1 MSHLTVKRTLFDA
14 RQMART
20 MRRMAA
26 ELVERAGGTEAL
38 MLVGVRTRGV
48 PLADFVAAEIARTEG
63 VDLPVGV
70 LDITLY
76 RDDLSTIAPQPV
88 VKESVLPVAIDDKIV
103 VLCDDVLYSGRTIR
117 AAMDALMDYGRP
129 KAIRLA
135 VLIDRGHREL
145 PIHADCVG
153 EHVQTTDTEV
163 IKVSYAATD
172 GGKEMVE
179 LLEREA

>member
-1 MSHLTVKRTLFDA
+1 MEELIVRRTLFDA
-14 RQMART
+14 RQMARM

-26 ELVERAGGTEAL
+26 ELVERAGGTQAL

-48 PLADFVAAEIARTEG
+48 PLADFLAAEIARTEG
-63 VDLPVGV
+63 VDVPVGV

-88 VKESVLPVAIDDKIV
+88 VRESVLPAAIDDRIV

-129 KAIRLA
+129 RAIRLA

-145 PIHADCVG
+145 PIQADCVG
-153 EHVQTTDTEV
+153 ERVQTTETEV
-163 IKVSYAATD
+163 IKVSCAATD
-172 GGKEMVE
+172 NGKEMVQ
-179 LLEREA
+179 LLERKG